1 MSSILLVGVGEAVSR
16 GVRIVVMVVVFVL
29 VITCSDNE
37 LVPGTVEDGC
47 TDVTE
52 MRY

>member
-1 MSSILLVGVGEAVSR
+1 M
-16 GVRIVVMVVVFVL
+16 VMVVVLML
-29 VITCSDNE
+29 VITCTDDE

-52 MRY
+52 M